1 MADHVFDRVP
11 PGFRR
16 QAGVPGVI
24 IPRDP
29 KRGHTNKKLRQEN
42 AALKDQLASLE
53 ERMAALEGVAP
64 ATEEKPKRG
73 KKAKE
78 E

>member
-42 AALKDQLASLE
+42 AALKDQLASIE
-53 ERMAALEGVAP
+53 ERLAAIEDAG
-64 ATEEKPKRG
+64 TDKPKRS
-73 KKAKE
+73 KRVKD
-78 E
+78 